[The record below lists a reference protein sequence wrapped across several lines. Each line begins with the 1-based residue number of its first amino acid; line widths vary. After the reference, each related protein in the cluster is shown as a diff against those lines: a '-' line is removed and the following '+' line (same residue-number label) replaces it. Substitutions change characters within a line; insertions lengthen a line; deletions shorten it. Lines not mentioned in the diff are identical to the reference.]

1 VQGGEP
7 VRYLDITP
15 EMRDAVKKGQP
26 LASITNHL
34 ANAMA

>member
-1 VQGGEP
+1 VPGGEP